1 MRLELSPMLNKN
13 GLPVPKQSLSVL
25 LVLWSRTSAFV
36 GMPLLLNHWFWW
48 FFVVWGFFLIFV
60 FVFERVGGTE
70 GRGERQCEA
79 GSTPSREPNI
89 NLRTLR
95 P

>member
-1 MRLELSPMLNKN
+1 MRLELSHMLNKN

-48 FFVVWGFFLIFV
+48 LFGVFGGVLGFF
-60 FVFERVGGTE
+60 
-70 GRGERQCEA
+70 
-79 GSTPSREPNI
+79 
-89 NLRTLR
+89 
-95 P
+95 